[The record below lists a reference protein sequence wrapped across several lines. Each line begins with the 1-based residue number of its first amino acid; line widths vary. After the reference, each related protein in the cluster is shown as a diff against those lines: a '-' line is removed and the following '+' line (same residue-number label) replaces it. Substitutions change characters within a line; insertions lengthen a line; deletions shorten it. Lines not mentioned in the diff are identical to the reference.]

1 MSPVHSY
8 TRSSFLDLVIS
19 RVRAF
24 ARIRKLGPA
33 PTPPSKAAPAKAAA
47 KTKKSARKPAKKAK
61 KSKRR

>member
-24 ARIRKLGPA
+24 ARIGPRA
-33 PTPPSKAAPAKAAA
+33 GVGRCRGAAA
-47 KTKKSARKPAKKAK
+47 GPGHAGTRARRGWRAFHTV
-61 KSKRR
+61 